1 MVSALTIVV
10 TVITLLLASAASDG
24 DSSFDG
30 SWRAFV
36 LRSVKEEDGVE
47 RGTRQSTED
56 GCAAARQ
63 TCTTTFYN
71 NQPTAGYSTGDSCRA
86 MATFYKCSTL
96 AETGC
101 IDSATLTAQLQQIDL
116 YYQNCPP

>member
-1 MVSALTIVV
+1 MLSAMSVV
-10 TVITLLLASAASDG
+10 AAVFALLLFVSVSSDADPEYFDDSWKHFIPAKEEVSERARRQSASD
-24 DSSFDG
+24 
-30 SWRAFV
+30 A
-36 LRSVKEEDGVE
+36 
-47 RGTRQSTED
+47 
-56 GCAAARQ
+56 CAAARQ

-71 NQPTAGYSTGDSCRA
+71 NQPSAGYSTGDSCRA

-101 IDSATLTAQLQQIDL
+101 IDPATLSTQLQQIDL